1 MSDVDFN
8 VLFNTRKAKDVL
20 AYANSTL
27 VKDGKVSRVEKLKRV
42 LESLTQKLERF
53 EAVIDTL
60 ISIASKPYGVNVIGI
75 IWGSLKFV
83 LMVMV
88 LPMPS
93 STMC

>member
-8 VLFNTRKAKDVL
+8 VLLNTRKAKDVL

-27 VKDGKVSRVEKLKRV
+27 VKDGKASKVEKLKRV
-42 LESLTQKLERF
+42 LEPLTQKLERF
-53 EAVIDTL
+53 EIVIDTL
-60 ISIASKPYGVNVIGI
+60 ISMAPKPYGVNVIGI